1 MKNTGY
7 KKYPTQAA
15 RQKGFA
21 YGKNK
26 FATETQK
33 HRIENVFFCVSV
45 SPWQKIFPQE
55 IIYNLPGKITLK
67 R

>member
-21 YGKNK
+21 YGKTK
-26 FATETQK
+26 FATEARK
-33 HRIENVFFCVSV
+33 HRMGNVFFCVSV
-45 SPWQKIFPQE
+45 PPWQKNPQE
-55 IIYNLPGKITLK
+55 IIYNLPEKVTLE